1 MTRAIIV
8 IVGPF
13 ILIWAAVS
21 VFTRGVI
28 YAARDTYHE
37 IRIEWRAIC
46 IHWKANSFETERER
60 DE

>member
-1 MTRAIIV
+1 M
-8 IVGPF
+8 GPF